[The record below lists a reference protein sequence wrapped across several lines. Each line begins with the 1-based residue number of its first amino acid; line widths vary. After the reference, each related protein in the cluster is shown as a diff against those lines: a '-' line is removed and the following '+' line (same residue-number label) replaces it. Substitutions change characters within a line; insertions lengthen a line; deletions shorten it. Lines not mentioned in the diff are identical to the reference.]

1 MPIGREV
8 RCVFCGSVNVAPLSM
23 FGTAQLVSQYY
34 CHQCKSVFE
43 RVRWRD
49 DAKEE
54 GEPTDEDQ
62 ATLSAVH

>member
-1 MPIGREV
+1 
-8 RCVFCGSVNVAPLSM
+8 M

-54 GEPTDEDQ
+54 GEATDEDQ
-62 ATLSAVH
+62 ATLSTVY